1 MINKIIEIYRYREML
16 RNLVSKELQA
26 RYKNSVLGF
35 FWTFLNPLLMLAV
48 YSFVFSAIMR
58 SNIKDFSIY
67 LFIGLLAWNYIAGS
81 VLQGTGCLVA
91 NASLL
96 KKVYFPREVIPLAI
110 VFANMINYILSMI
123 ILLVA
128 LVISGIGIHHDILFY
143 PVILLVQTVFLIPL
157 VLILSVVNVYFR
169 DLEHTVNVLINL
181 WFFTT
186 PIVYPLSM
194 VPENMRV
201 FLYLN
206 PATHIVEAYLAIMY
220 YRVAPNLSALFWL
233 FVGSIIF
240 FWIGYVIFDRL
251 QRRVAEEI

>member
-1 MINKIIEIYRYREML
+1 MIKKIIEIYRYREML

-48 YSFVFSAIMR
+48 YTFVFSTIMK
-58 SNIKDFSIY
+58 SDIKDFSIF

-91 NASLL
+91 NSSLL
-96 KKVYFPREVIPLAI
+96 KKVYFPREVIPLSI

-128 LVISGIGIHHDILFY
+128 LLISGIGIHHDILFY
-143 PVILLVQTVFLIPL
+143 PVILLVQTIFLIPL

-186 PIVYPLSM
+186 PIVYPISI
-194 VPENMRV
+194 VPEHLRI
-201 FLYLN
+201 FFYLN

-220 YRVAPNLSALFWL
+220 YRTPPNLLALFWM

-240 FWIGYVIFDRL
+240 FWIGFLIFDRL
-251 QRRVAEEI
+251 QRRVAEEV

>member
-1 MINKIIEIYRYREML
+1 ML

-48 YSFVFSAIMR
+48 YSFVFSTIMR
-58 SNIKDFSIY
+58 SDIKDFSIFM
-67 LFIGLLAWNYIAGS
+67 FIGLLAWNYIAGS
-81 VLQGTGCLVA
+81 VLQGTGCLVS

-123 ILLVA
+123 ILLIA

-143 PVILLVQTVFLIPL
+143 PVILLAQTIFLIPL

-181 WFFTT
+181 WFFLT
-186 PIVYPLSM
+186 PVVYSLSI
-194 VPENMRV
+194 VPESMRV
-201 FLYLN
+201 FFYLN
-206 PATHIVEAYLAIMY
+206 PATHIIEAYLAIMY

-251 QRRVAEEI
+251 QRRVTEEI